1 MIPHDS
7 NFKNL
12 FYDFP
17 KETLQW
23 LLPQAEQNWGEIV
36 SIDFTRQEPKK
47 HHLSDAGLVLDLP
60 ILFHFESSYGWWSF
74 RRINPNFP
82 YTSCSGTQQ
91 T

>member
-23 LLPQAEQNWGEIV
+23 LLPQAEQNGGKIV

-47 HHLSDAGLVLDLP
+47 YPLSGSRLALDLP
-60 ILFHFESSYGWWSF
+60 ILFHFESRQLLLVPFLTRDRVRQRG
-74 RRINPNFP
+74 I
-82 YTSCSGTQQ
+82 
-91 T
+91 